1 MSEIWHAIIAGAGA
15 GLLLAILIGGPV
27 FVALL
32 KTSIEKGFLTG
43 LLFAMGVLT
52 SDSFYFII
60 AYLGISQLQ
69 NTKLVEEIL
78 GAGGGA
84 FLIGFGIR
92 LMITKEKPKELNEKV
107 IQGSLIKSYVSG
119 FLINTLNPA
128 AFLFWVAT
136 VSAVTVEFS
145 SKTRYIFI
153 FFIVCMSFVFGTDV
167 LKAFLAGKVKN
178 LVTPKFV
185 LWLHRISGTVLLAVG
200 VEKLGA
206 AVLNYFKLNPIS
218 SMIFASL
225 T

>member
-15 GLLLAILIGGPV
+15 GLLLAVLIGGPV
-27 FVALL
+27 FVALI
-32 KTSIEKGFLTG
+32 KISIEKGFLIG

-52 SDSFYFII
+52 SDSSYFLLV
-60 AYLGISQLQ
+60 YLGISQLKD
-69 NTKLVEEIL
+69 TKLVEDIL

-92 LMITKEKPKELNEKV
+92 LMVTKEKPKELNEKV

-145 SKTRYIFI
+145 AKTKYILI
-153 FFIVCMSFVFGTDV
+153 FFFVCMSFVFGTDV

-178 LVTPKFV
+178 IITPKFL
-185 LWLHRISGTVLLAVG
+185 LWLHRISGTILLAVG
-200 VEKLGA
+200 CEKLGA
-206 AVLNYFKLNPIS
+206 AVLNYFKLHPINI
-218 SMIFASL
+218 MAHAL
-225 T
+225 LN